1 MSQVCAT
8 TPFPAVTG
16 PIPWVA
22 KTAGLSYAFPVKLGL
37 GLYRH
42 QLNAEHYRFAKQCG
56 CTHLVIHLVDYFRSS
71 RLRGDEAA
79 SAAQARSNQP
89 GPSSVTP
96 VLSILRNSAT
106 AEDGRSS
113 TAEGGLRRVDDQPV
127 GDDTGW
133 GLAGDPNQL
142 WTYEEL
148 AAIKK
153 EINAAGL
160 ELEAIENFDPAHWH
174 DVLLDGP
181 KKLQQLENLKT
192 IIRNVGQAGI
202 PVFGYNFSI
211 AGVAG
216 RIKGR
221 FARGEAEAVGMDGPL
236 DKPLPNGMAWN
247 MVYDRN
253 AAPGVVPSATPEQLW
268 QRLKVFLDAL
278 VPVAEAAGVT
288 LAAHPDD
295 PPLPTVRAQPRLVY
309 QPQLFQKLIDLKPSP
324 RNALEFCV
332 GTLAEMSEG
341 DIYDVVDTY
350 SRQGKLAYV
359 HLRNVRGKVPSY
371 KETFIDDGDVD
382 ILRVLRILQK
392 NNFNGVIIPD
402 HAPQMSCAAPWHAGM
417 AYALGYLRAGLKTI
431 GNERG

>member
-1 MSQVCAT
+1 
-8 TPFPAVTG
+8 
-16 PIPWVA
+16 
-22 KTAGLSYAFPVKLGL
+22 VKLGL

-89 GPSSVTP
+89 GPSSVAP
-96 VLSILRNSAT
+96 VLSILRSSAT

-202 PVFGYNFSI
+202 PIFGYNFSI

-236 DKPLPNGMAWN
+236 DKPLPNGLVWN

-253 AAPGVVPSATPEQLW
+253 AAPGIVPSATPEQLW

-295 PPLPTVRAQPRLVY
+295 PPLPTVRTQPRLVY

-382 ILRVLRILQK
+382 VLRVLRILQK

-431 GNERG
+431 GNEQG